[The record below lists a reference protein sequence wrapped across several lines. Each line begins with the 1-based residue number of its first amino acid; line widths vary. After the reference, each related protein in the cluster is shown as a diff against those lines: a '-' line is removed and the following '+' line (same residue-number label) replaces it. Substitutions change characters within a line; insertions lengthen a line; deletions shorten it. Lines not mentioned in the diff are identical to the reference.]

1 MTTALITHPD
11 CLNHATPPGHPEQ
24 IARLEYINDALSAP
38 NFAPLVRVN
47 APLAADDDILRCHP
61 KSHVQMIRDARPDD
75 GVTQLDADT
84 FMSPGSLDAA
94 LRSVG
99 AVTRAVD
106 MVLSGEA
113 SNAFCAIRPPGH
125 HAEQETPMGF
135 CLFGNVAIAAK
146 HALDHH
152 GLGRVAIV
160 DFDVHHGNGTQ
171 ALVEEDERILFISSH
186 QSPLWPGTGA
196 PHETGV
202 ANNVLNIP
210 LPPRSGSVEF
220 RAMFENHI
228 IPKVSGFKPD
238 LVIIS
243 AGFDAHVLDPLA
255 QLELTTD
262 DFVFATEKLCDLAD
276 TACNGRLVSSL
287 EGGYDLDALA
297 ESVSAHVKVLMERGK

>member
-125 HAEQETPMGF
+125 H
-135 CLFGNVAIAAK
+135 
-146 HALDHH
+146 
-152 GLGRVAIV
+152 
-160 DFDVHHGNGTQ
+160 GTRNT
-171 ALVEEDERILFISSH
+171 D
-186 QSPLWPGTGA
+186 
-196 PHETGV
+196 GV
-202 ANNVLNIP
+202 
-210 LPPRSGSVEF
+210 LPVWECRNS
-220 RAMFENHI
+220 R
-228 IPKVSGFKPD
+228 K
-238 LVIIS
+238 
-243 AGFDAHVLDPLA
+243 
-255 QLELTTD
+255 TRT
-262 DFVFATEKLCDLAD
+262 
-276 TACNGRLVSSL
+276 
-287 EGGYDLDALA
+287 
-297 ESVSAHVKVLMERGK
+297 